1 MHFVKLCTLYWPN
14 PILFALYA
22 ATVAPDH
29 KEVRT
34 VYAQANPQGP
44 SSLDRPWKPTR
55 KLDFK
60 IKAASIR

>member
-1 MHFVKLCTLYWPN
+1 MPSFNWPN

-29 KEVRT
+29 KEART
-34 VYAQANPQGP
+34 VYAQANPQGL
-44 SSLDRPWKPTR
+44 SVLGRPLKPTR

-60 IKAASIR
+60 NKGGKH

>member
-1 MHFVKLCTLYWPN
+1 MPSFNWPN

-29 KEVRT
+29 KEART

-44 SSLDRPWKPTR
+44 SSLGREGRPLKPTR
-55 KLDFK
+55 KLD
-60 IKAASIR
+60 I